1 MITANSTRERGTAS
15 LARRV
20 SVSFLCALTILT
32 PSVSAQSEQNAAV
45 DDSIERGLSFLK
57 RMQEPDGSWGDATRS
72 SPAVSG
78 LVIMAFLSA
87 GHVPGEGP
95 YAETLDKGIR
105 WILRQQDAEGMIG
118 ADMYH
123 LGICTLALSEVAGM
137 TDAQLGKEVRAKLE
151 KSVALIL
158 RAQNMQNPIH
168 KGGWRYSVSSVDADM
183 SITGWQVLAL
193 RAAKN
198 LGCDVP
204 AERITLAVEFIRR
217 CRDPRSGGYC
227 YQPNAN
233 VTVPCTGTSVLALAL
248 CGNELQSP
256 DVLRAG
262 SYVLQNSPQWRS
274 QYFFYEIYYASQ
286 AMFQLGN
293 NYWGVYRPK
302 MHRVLFDN
310 QQRSGAW
317 LDQDGFGSNYA
328 TSMAV
333 LALAVEYRLLPIY
346 QRGED
351 SDNGKR

>member
-1 MITANSTRERGTAS
+1 M
-15 LARRV
+15 
-20 SVSFLCALTILT
+20 
-32 PSVSAQSEQNAAV
+32 
-45 DDSIERGLSFLK
+45 DDSIERGLAFLK
-57 RMQEPDGSWGDATRS
+57 RMQEPDGSWRDANQSNT
-72 SPAVSG
+72 AITG
-78 LVIMAFLSA
+78 LVIMAYLSA

-95 YAETLDKGIR
+95 YADTVEKGVR
-105 WILRQQDAEGMIG
+105 WILKQQAPDGMFG
-118 ADMYH
+118 SDMYH
-123 LGICTLALSEVAGM
+123 LGICTLLLAEVAGM
-137 TDAQLGKEVRAKLE
+137 TDAELGKEVRTKLE

-158 RAQNMQNPIH
+158 RAQNFRNPLH
-168 KGGWRYSVSSVDADM
+168 KGGWRYSVDSNDADM
-183 SITGWQVLAL
+183 SITGWQILAL

-204 AERITLAVEFIRR
+204 ADRIETAVEFIRR
-217 CRDPRSGGYC
+217 CRDPRTGGFC
-227 YQPNAN
+227 YQPQAN
-233 VTVPCTGTSVLALAL
+233 VTVPCTGTAVLALAL
-248 CGNELQSP
+248 CSHEQLNNA

-262 SYVLQNSPQWRS
+262 SYVMQNSPRWGS

-317 LDQDGFGSNYA
+317 LDQDGFGPNYA

-346 QRGED
+346 KRGED
-351 SDNGKR
+351 SENGKK